1 MASDDQNIPYRV
13 GQLESGMDNVSSDV
27 KEILTNHL
35 PHIQTEL
42 MRLSTLLKIFGGL
55 ILTAVSALIALSL
68 S

>member
-1 MASDDQNIPYRV
+1 MAADDQNISYRV
-13 GQLESGMDNVSSDV
+13 GQLESEMDNVGTDI

>member
-1 MASDDQNIPYRV
+1 MAADDQNIPYRV
-13 GQLESGMDNVSSDV
+13 GQLESEMENVSSDI

-35 PHIQTEL
+35 PHIEVEI

>member
-1 MASDDQNIPYRV
+1 MAADDQNIPYRV
-13 GQLESGMDNVSSDV
+13 GQLESEMDNVGSDV

-35 PHIQTEL
+35 PHIEVEI

>member
-1 MASDDQNIPYRV
+1 MAADEQNIPYRV
-13 GQLESGMDNVSSDV
+13 RRLESEMENVSSDV

>member
-1 MASDDQNIPYRV
+1 MAADDQNISYRV
-13 GQLESGMDNVSSDV
+13 GQLESEMANVGSDV

-42 MRLSTLLKIFGGL
+42 MRLSTLLKIFSGL